1 MKVNFLFIVTFDVD
15 WFCGRSEPEVAEWV
29 QVLKSRY
36 ANMKIAVGR
45 DKLDEIQVIRI
56 VLRLSAFVYTK
67 MLI

>member
-1 MKVNFLFIVTFDVD
+1 MSESLIYCDFDID
-15 WFCGRSEPEVAEWV
+15 WLVRGRCEPEVSEWV

-56 VLRLSAFVYTK
+56 VLRLSALFYTK

>member
-1 MKVNFLFIVTFDVD
+1 MTFDVD
-15 WFCGRSEPEVAEWV
+15 WFRGRSEPEVAEWV

-56 VLRLSAFVYTK
+56 VLRPSAFFYTK